1 MAEFELGKDACL
13 VPCAPTFS
21 PDGTKLA
28 INPRD
33 GIRIFD
39 AVALEVSAQLATAA
53 LDLPALAEISLTGG
67 SIANIAVNAA
77 FLAAAADRPL
87 DMSLVLR
94 AVRSELR
101 KQGRPAFEADPRRG
115 PR

>member
-1 MAEFELGKDACL
+1 MTVLATNLRQNLDAAFLRRIRFVVQFPFPGPAE
-13 VPCAPTFS
+13 
-21 PDGTKLA
+21 
-28 INPRD
+28 
-33 GIRIFD
+33 RIEIWRRAFP
-39 AVALEVSAQLATAA
+39 AQLATAA

-87 DMSLVLR
+87 DMGLVLR